1 MHVLWDE
8 KNSVFCLTNIIIV
21 GIRIQTEVQDHT
33 MCQNKPLG
41 RIQEIG
47 ALQLWTEEHWILE
60 TSTEDIRYVAYYEH
74 YM

>member
-1 MHVLWDE
+1 
-8 KNSVFCLTNIIIV
+8 
-21 GIRIQTEVQDHT
+21 
-33 MCQNKPLG
+33 MCQNQPLG

-60 TSTEDIRYVAYYEH
+60 TSTEDIWYVAYYEH